1 MRTPSTEFLKSAF
14 QEADWP
20 REQLA
25 EIAFLGTMPDKEL
38 AARFGHSVGSTK
50 AKRLS
55 LGIAA
60 FER

>member
-1 MRTPSTEFLKSAF
+1 MSDKKF
-14 QEADWP
+14 
-20 REQLA
+20 A
-25 EIAFLGTMPDKEL
+25 E
-38 AARFGHSVGSTK
+38 RFGHSVGSTK